1 MTVTV
6 EDGTGL
12 ADSDVYATILT
23 VDNYLLG
30 SPYATAWTDAVEAAQ
45 EWALRTATIL
55 LDTQVT
61 WRGDPLTTTQALAWP
76 RKNTDPEV
84 TGIPVWLER
93 ATAEQALALLQVD
106 RTSDNQVPGVGQIE
120 RVKVDM
126 VEIEY
131 APTGRRTSPASVM
144 TPAALRLIP
153 GSLHRGQSG
162 SFKAISLV
170 RG

>member
-12 ADSDVYATILT
+12 ADADVYASILT

-55 LDTQVT
+55 LDTQVF
-61 WRGDPLTTTQALAWP
+61 WYGDPLLTTQALAWP
-76 RKNTDPEV
+76 RENTTPEV

-93 ATAEQALALLQVD
+93 ATAEQALALLQTN
-106 RTSDNQVPGVGQIE
+106 RLSDGEMPGAGRIE

-126 VEIEY
+126 VEIQY
-131 APTGRRTSPASVM
+131 TPTPSGGRPAGAM
-144 TPAALRLIP
+144 TQAALRLIP
-153 GSLHRGQSG
+153 GTLHRGQQG
-162 SFKAISLV
+162 GFKSLMLV